1 MTDNKM
7 TAEVTSTLPGGRPP
21 GTPKRKKKG
30 ALAKLAERKRRA
42 SLVSEAESNLGS
54 VLSVKEKAVSTDE
67 KGHSKS
73 SSARN
78 EVFTSNESR
87 DVYIE
92 PVVVVK
98 PNLPVGD
105 DAAKPKPKPRK
116 MPKNSE
122 GRVSPVGMEIDEM
135 ALSDDDKDCL
145 QGSQTD
151 ATLHRFRNLRMA
163 TERSGSVESLKSSP
177 FMPKPPS
184 TPKKSARGSSK
195 GEKRTRDPNSSGDE
209 PDQGHKRLVYQ
220 GLEDLNVNANDSNG
234 ANNIVQGSSTDH
246 SQFLDSAVPKSR
258 RKIREHLNKE
268 FDNADSAIG
277 DSVSEPK
284 AEVIMGSVSDL
295 KAVSESIVSMDA
307 KEKSLTPRSAR
318 LPPLSPKTRPP
329 PLGQNISSKSLR
341 TTYKSDLY
349 PEKFMSSQQSNLDC
363 LSERSFASSSVMTS
377 ITTRQARERNF
388 LVGNSS
394 THSLLGSEEL
404 ERYFP
409 SKEVHVW
416 VGTWNMNEIKTVPD
430 DINDFLLPQTSMY
443 VQDIYCVCT
452 QENALNKREWEI
464 KIQETLGPSHVM
476 YHSAAHGALHLAI
489 FIRRDLIWFCSAPE
503 EDFVTTRAMTMVR
516 TKGSIACCFSIFGS
530 SYLFLNCHFTSDLS
544 KKKERLNDYMKII
557 QGIKLPKSSSTGTPR
572 SGDATSNFDSVF
584 FSGDLN
590 FRIERKKAAV
600 EGMVDH
606 IEDQQF
612 KNYENL
618 LGGDQL
624 SKFMVEGKIFQGF
637 QEGRINFQPSYKFD
651 IKTDQYDTS
660 NKSRIPSYTDR
671 ILFRCKKKNWVQCVQ
686 YDSVMSV
693 RHSDHK
699 PVFGVY
705 ETCIKAGKEGG
716 HLSGGQFDRS
726 VYMEGNKKR
735 AMHMANG
742 ERSQKASSVCS
753 IQ

>member
-1 MTDNKM
+1 
-7 TAEVTSTLPGGRPP
+7 
-21 GTPKRKKKG
+21 
-30 ALAKLAERKRRA
+30 
-42 SLVSEAESNLGS
+42 
-54 VLSVKEKAVSTDE
+54 
-67 KGHSKS
+67 
-73 SSARN
+73 
-78 EVFTSNESR
+78 
-87 DVYIE
+87 
-92 PVVVVK
+92 
-98 PNLPVGD
+98 
-105 DAAKPKPKPRK
+105 
-116 MPKNSE
+116 
-122 GRVSPVGMEIDEM
+122 MEIDEM

-177 FMPKPPS
+177 FVPKPPS
-184 TPKKSARGSSK
+184 TPKKSARGSSSK

-209 PDQGHKRLVYQ
+209 PDQGHKRLVSQ
-220 GLEDLNVNANDSNG
+220 GLEDFNVNANDSNG
-234 ANNIVQGSSTDH
+234 ANNIVQSSSTDN
-246 SQFLDSAVPKSR
+246 SQLQDSTVPKSR
-258 RKIREHLNKE
+258 RKLREHLNKE
-268 FDNADSAIG
+268 FDNADFSFG
-277 DSVSEPK
+277 HSVSEPK
-284 AEVIMGSVSDL
+284 SEVVIGSISDL
-295 KAVSESIVSMDA
+295 KAVSDQYESILSMDA
-307 KEKSLTPRSAR
+307 KEKTRTPRSAR
-318 LPPLSPKTRPP
+318 LPPVSPKSRPP
-329 PLGQNISSKSLR
+329 PLGQNIASKSLR

-363 LSERSFASSSVMTS
+363 LSERSFVSSSVMTA

-394 THSLLGSEEL
+394 TQSLLGSEEL

-409 SKEVHVW
+409 SKEVHIF
-416 VGTWNMNEIKTVPD
+416 VGTWNMNEIKIVPD
-430 DINDFLLPQTSMY
+430 NINDFLLPQTSMY

-452 QENALNKREWEI
+452 QENGLNKRDWEV

-476 YHSAAHGALHLAI
+476 YHSASHGSLHLAI

-503 EDFVTTRAMTMVR
+503 DDFVTTRAMTMVR
-516 TKGSIACCFSIFGS
+516 TKGSIACCFSMFGS
-530 SYLFLNCHFTSDLS
+530 SYLFLNCHFTPDVS
-544 KKKERLNDYMKII
+544 KKKERLNDYMKIL
-557 QGIKLPKSSSTGTPR
+557 QGIKLPKSSSMGTPR
-572 SGDATSNFDSVF
+572 SGDSTNNFDSVF
-584 FSGDLN
+584 FWGDLN

-651 IKTDQYDTS
+651 PKTDQYDTS
-660 NKSRIPSYTDR
+660 HKSRIPSYTDR

-686 YDSVMSV
+686 YDCVMSV

-705 ETCIKAGKEGG
+705 ETCIKAGKEGA

-726 VYMEGNKKR
+726 VYMDGNKKR
-735 AMHMANG
+735 AMHMVNG